1 MAVEINS
8 LSSSNLKGTGDSG
21 LVTTRSGLPG
31 GKRSATSTTSTRKDS
46 FDMTGSAGKLL
57 ELEARI
63 AAMPIV
69 DAQKVE
75 AVLKRS
81 PPAASPSI
89 LRLQRIRCWRW
100 SWHCPNSHEL
110 FI

>member
-21 LVTTRSGLPG
+21 LVTRSGLPG
-31 GKRSATSTTSTRKDS
+31 GKRSATSTTSTRKDR

-75 AVLKRS
+75 AVQKALATGS
-81 PPAASPSI
+81 FTIDPQTAADKM
-89 LRLQRIRCWRW
+89 LAM
-100 SWHCPNSHEL
+100 EL
-110 FI
+110 SLP

>member
-21 LVTTRSGLPG
+21 LVTRSGLPG
-31 GKRSATSTTSTRKDS
+31 GKRSATSTTSTRKDR

-63 AAMPIV
+63 AQMPIV

-75 AVLKRS
+75 AVQKALATGS
-81 PPAASPSI
+81 FTIDPQTAADKM
-89 LRLQRIRCWRW
+89 LAM
-100 SWHCPNSHEL
+100 EL
-110 FI
+110 ALP

>member
-21 LVTTRSGLPG
+21 LVTRSGLPG
-31 GKRSATSTTSTRKDS
+31 GKRSATSTTSTRKDR
-46 FDMTGSAGKLL
+46 FNMTGSAGKLL

-63 AAMPIV
+63 AQMPIV

-75 AVLKRS
+75 AVQKALATGS
-81 PPAASPSI
+81 FTIDPQTAADKM
-89 LRLQRIRCWRW
+89 LAM
-100 SWHCPNSHEL
+100 EL
-110 FI
+110 ALP

>member
-21 LVTTRSGLPG
+21 QVTRSGLPG
-31 GKRSATSTTSTRKDS
+31 GKRSAASTTAASRKDR

-63 AAMPIV
+63 AQMPIV

-75 AVLKRS
+75 AVQKALATGS
-81 PPAASPSI
+81 FTIDPQTAAEKM
-89 LRLQRIRCWRW
+89 LAM
-100 SWHCPNSHEL
+100 EL
-110 FI
+110 ALP

>member
-8 LSSSNLKGTGDSG
+8 LSSGNLKGTGDSG
-21 LVTTRSGLPG
+21 LVTRSGLPG
-31 GKRSATSTTSTRKDS
+31 GKRSATSTTSRKDR

-75 AVLKRS
+75 AVQKALATGS
-81 PPAASPSI
+81 FTIDPQTAADKM
-89 LRLQRIRCWRW
+89 LAM
-100 SWHCPNSHEL
+100 EL
-110 FI
+110 SLP

>member
-8 LSSSNLKGTGDSG
+8 LSSGNLKGAGDSG
-21 LVTTRSGLPG
+21 LVTRSGLPG
-31 GKRSATSTTSTRKDS
+31 GKRSATSTTSTRKDR

-75 AVLKRS
+75 AVQKALATGS
-81 PPAASPSI
+81 FTIDPQTAADKM
-89 LRLQRIRCWRW
+89 LAM
-100 SWHCPNSHEL
+100 EL
-110 FI
+110 SLP

>member
-21 LVTTRSGLPG
+21 LVTRSGLPG
-31 GKRSATSTTSTRKDS
+31 GKRSATSTTSTRKDR

-63 AAMPIV
+63 AQMPIV

-75 AVLKRS
+75 AVQKALATGS
-81 PPAASPSI
+81 FTIDPQTAADKM
-89 LRLQRIRCWRW
+89 LAM
-100 SWHCPNSHEL
+100 EL
-110 FI
+110 TLP

>member
-21 LVTTRSGLPG
+21 QVTRSGLPG
-31 GKRSATSTTSTRKDS
+31 GKRSATSTPSTRKDR

-63 AAMPIV
+63 AQMPIV
-69 DAQKVE
+69 DGQKVE
-75 AVLKRS
+75 AVQKALATGS
-81 PPAASPSI
+81 FTIDPQTAAEKM
-89 LRLQRIRCWRW
+89 LAM
-100 SWHCPNSHEL
+100 EL
-110 FI
+110 ALP